1 MKKLIVILALVCLLA
16 IPAATAL
23 NVVFPE
29 NIYMREKDPADWSV
43 IPGAKGDFKV
53 MGDYFI
59 FEASGLDAGAIY
71 VLVDY
76 YEEWPY
82 ANFISLVRTDP
93 LGNARTGGA
102 LPELIYHYYPPDAP
116 GDYQDITGAKIWLVQ
131 AADYRH
137 GMLSWSPEGWLFE
150 MNLLLP

>member
-1 MKKLIVILALVCLLA
+1 MKKLLAILALVCLLA
-16 IPAATAL
+16 IPATTAL
-23 NVVFPE
+23 TVEIPT
-29 NIYMREKDPADWSV
+29 NIYLREKDSNDWTP
-43 IPGAKGDFKV
+43 IPDGAKGHLKV
-53 MGDYFI
+53 YSDTFY
-59 FEASGLDAGAIY
+59 FEASGLDRGVY
-71 VLVDY
+71 FLVNY

-82 ANFISLVRTDP
+82 AKPISMVRTDAM
-93 LGNARTGGA
+93 GNVRLWGY